1 MAVAPILEEA
11 GGSRAGSLLSNL
23 AGLRADAPD
32 PAVSEV
38 IARQRPRSLAIY
50 PATAGFELVDELDHL
65 CARSVEPNIFFNPRF
80 LAPAMPRLEDKEIRL
95 AVIRDGAADKTRLR
109 LLVPFSVERPP
120 VPFAAPIMRAWAN
133 PFGPL
138 GTPLVDHDD
147 PEGVI
152 SDFFSIL
159 ARPHLK
165 LPGVLVLPDVR
176 LDGPFAATLGALAAS
191 RNLTLVTTDQFER
204 PFLQSRLE
212 GEDYLRN
219 ALRPH
224 HLREFRRLR
233 RRLAEQGVLEY
244 RVARHP
250 DEIRLGVESFLALEA
265 AGWKG
270 RERTA
275 MAVDRFRAAFARE
288 AVHRLAER
296 DLCRVHELTLDGR
309 VIACLIVFIESG
321 IAYTWKTAYD
331 EAYAAYSPGTLLAMD
346 VTCNHLDDPNIL
358 GTDSCAAP
366 DHPVMSRLWS
376 ERRPVGTLVVGLTPA
391 ADRAARQA
399 ASQLHL
405 YRETRNMARAVK
417 LRLGALLGRQS
428 PRI

>member
-1 MAVAPILEEA
+1 
-11 GGSRAGSLLSNL
+11 
-23 AGLRADAPD
+23 
-32 PAVSEV
+32 
-38 IARQRPRSLAIY
+38 
-50 PATAGFELVDELDHL
+50 
-65 CARSVEPNIFFNPRF
+65 
-80 LAPAMPRLEDKEIRL
+80 
-95 AVIRDGAADKTRLR
+95 
-109 LLVPFSVERPP
+109 VERPP

-152 SDFFSIL
+152 SDFFSML

-165 LPGVLVLPDVR
+165 LPGVFLLPDVR
-176 LDGPFAATLGALAAS
+176 LDGPFATILGAFAAS
-191 RNLTLVTTDQFER
+191 RNLTLVVTDQVER
-204 PFLQSRLE
+204 PFLQSRLD
-212 GEDYLRN
+212 GEEYLRN
-219 ALRPH
+219 ALRSH
-224 HLREFRRLR
+224 HVRELRRMR
-233 RRLAEQGVLEY
+233 RRLAEKGALEY

-296 DLCRVHELTLDGR
+296 DLCRVHSLTLDGK

-321 IAYTWKTAYD
+321 VAYTWKTAYD
-331 EAYAAYSPGTLLAMD
+331 EAYSAFSPGTLLMMD

-358 GTDSCAAP
+358 GTDSCAVP
-366 DHPVMSRLWS
+366 DHPVMSRIWT
-376 ERRPVGTLVVGLTPA
+376 ERRPVGTLVVGLTPD

-405 YRETRNMARAVK
+405 HQETRNVARQVK
-417 LRLGALLGRQS
+417 QRLRALLR
-428 PRI
+428 R

>member
-1 MAVAPILEEA
+1 MAAAPILEEA
-11 GGSRAGSLLSNL
+11 TGSRAGSLLSNL
-23 AGLRADAPD
+23 AGYRTDAPD
-32 PAVSEV
+32 PAISEA
-38 IARQRPRSLAIY
+38 IAGRHPRSLAIY
-50 PATAGFELVDELDHL
+50 PASAGFDLVDELDHL
-65 CARSVEPNIFFNPRF
+65 CARSIEPNIFFNPRF

-95 AVIRDGAADKTRLR
+95 AVIRDGDAGRSRLR

-120 VPFAAPIMRAWAN
+120 VPLAAPIIRAWAN

-165 LPGVLVLPDVR
+165 FPSVFVLPDVR
-176 LDGPFAATLGALAAS
+176 LDGPFAGILRAFAAS
-191 RNLTLVTTDQFER
+191 RDLTLVTTGQVER

-212 GEDYLRN
+212 GEDYLKN

-233 RRLAEQGVLEY
+233 RRLAETGEVEY

-265 AGWKG
+265 GGWKG

-275 MAVDRFRAAFARE
+275 MAVDRFRAAFLRE

-296 DLCRVHELTLDGR
+296 DLCRVHELTLDGK
-309 VIACLIVFIESG
+309 VIACLIVFIEAG

-331 EAYAAYSPGTLLAMD
+331 EAYAAYSPGTLLMMD
-346 VTCNHLDDPNIL
+346 VTRTHLDDPNIL

-366 DHPVMSRLWS
+366 DHPVMSRIWS
-376 ERRPVGTLVVGLTPA
+376 ERRPVGTLVVGLTPD

-405 YRETRNMARAVK
+405 YQETRNIARLLK
-417 LRLGALLGRQS
+417 RRLRSLLGR
-428 PRI
+428 